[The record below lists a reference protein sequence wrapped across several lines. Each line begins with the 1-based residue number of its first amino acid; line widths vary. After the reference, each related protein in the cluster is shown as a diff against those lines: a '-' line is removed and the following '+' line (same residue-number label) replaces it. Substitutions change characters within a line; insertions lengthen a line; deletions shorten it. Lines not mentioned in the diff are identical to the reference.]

1 MVEAGLAGASE
12 MRVLMY
18 VSSQRW
24 LGGIGNLSALLVREL
39 VGMGHE
45 VAVISVGGP
54 VSTDVGP
61 HRAVSRSFMLNVG
74 TVRFRPFEF
83 GYHVVAPASRYLFNL
98 PRLVRW
104 CTEPVIERLL
114 ALAFPDTPASGLGS
128 EFLRRLHHGLNAFA
142 GIDGTS
148 GQEAAFLTRLLLGT
162 DPDDLARISQIR
174 EAFDPDVEYA
184 CDLSLVPLI
193 GKLPVRRSPLVAAAQ
208 GFELVW
214 RRGVPLL
221 PGIRKVRDR
230 ISLVVSGSE
239 ANIADNLVPI
249 WGHIGGPLRTDVVP
263 YGVADD
269 PDWQMPVSDAR
280 AWVANH
286 FRLAGLASDQMTVR
300 AAGAALLTV
309 VWLSRIDGEKGPDLA
324 LHAMACLRDRGIN
337 AILWLVGQKMP
348 GSMLGA
354 LIHQKVRWLDLED
367 RVFVVTSA
375 NTSRA
380 KAAFLR
386 GADAFLATFI
396 RPEPFGMVISE
407 AMACGLPIVAP
418 DQGGSGEV
426 LRASGLGEL
435 AYPANDTGAV
445 ADRLG
450 RLATDVVFREEAS
463 RRSRASFEA
472 RFNAKAMGLAFAS
485 TLDDVANEHRHT
497 NARVLT

>member
-1 MVEAGLAGASE
+1 

-24 LGGIGNLSALLVREL
+24 LGGIGNQSALLAHEL
-39 VGMGHE
+39 VGMGHT
-45 VAVISVGGP
+45 VSVVSVGGP
-54 VSTDVGP
+54 ISTDVGA
-61 HRAVSRSFMLNVG
+61 HRAVSRSFNAGYG
-74 TVRFRPFEF
+74 TVRSRPFEF
-83 GYHVVAPASRYLFNL
+83 GYHVVAPASRYVLAL

-104 CTEPVIERLL
+104 CIGPAFERLL
-114 ALAFPDTPASGLGS
+114 ELGYPANPGLGFGSSFVRRLPHVLTALAG
-128 EFLRRLHHGLNAFA
+128 N
-142 GIDGTS
+142 DGTTGRES
-148 GQEAAFLTRLLLGT
+148 AFLTRLLLVT
-162 DPDDLARISQIR
+162 EPNDLVRISRIR
-174 EAFDPDVEYA
+174 EEFDPDVEYS

-193 GKLPVRRSPLVAAAQ
+193 GTLPIRRSPLVAAAQ

-221 PGIRKVRDR
+221 PAIRQVRDR

-239 ANIADNLVPI
+239 ANIAGNLVPI
-249 WGHIGGPLRTDVVP
+249 WDRIGGPLRTEVIP

-269 PDWQMPVSDAR
+269 SDWQMPVSGAR
-280 AWVANH
+280 ASVVTH
-286 FRLAGLASDQMTVR
+286 FRLQGLATDQLRGR
-300 AAGAALLTV
+300 ASGEAPFTV

-337 AILWLVGQKMP
+337 AVLWMVGQEMP
-348 GSMLGA
+348 GSVLGT
-354 LIHQKVRWLDLED
+354 LIRQKIRWLDLED

-386 GADAFLATFI
+386 AADVFLATFI
-396 RPEPFGMVISE
+396 RSEPFGMVISE
-407 AMACGLPIVAP
+407 AMACALPIVAP

-426 LRASGLGEL
+426 LRAAGLGAL

-450 RLATDVVFREEAS
+450 RLATDIAFRKDAS
-463 RRSRASFEA
+463 RRSRAAFET
-472 RFNAKAMGLAFAS
+472 RFNAKAMGIALAS
-485 TLDDVANEHRHT
+485 TLHRVVSEQRL
-497 NARVLT
+497 ARLKAVT